1 VDRRFYRGLENFVAA
16 LIADRDV
23 VPGLRE
29 SRPFGA
35 DPMSDEFRVVFRFLP
50 GPATVSQ
57 DVMGRKLSGQ
67 IKEELLHETH
77 NAILWRLF
85 LCFMSRF
92 RRELARAMAAGRKP
106 ECNGRAAQASA
117 QSHPP
122 AVAVRNAS
130 HLNNFRLAPS
140 YKGRRRPMDQTEER
154 RELERKIEQANRI
167 ASRINDPTTY
177 QRLRNFVEEL
187 RHKLLQRLAARRTT
201 EEIRARARELWELEG
216 RPAGRDLD
224 IWLQAERELTGGGDE
239 ESGSDAASKGA

>member
-77 NAILWRLF
+77 NAVLWRLF
-85 LCFMSRF
+85 LSFMSRC
-92 RRELARAMAAGRKP
+92 RRELARAVAAWRKL
-106 ECNGRAAQASA
+106 ECNGRTAQASA

-122 AVAVRNAS
+122 DG
-130 HLNNFRLAPS
+130 
-140 YKGRRRPMDQTEER
+140 GRQ
-154 RELERKIEQANRI
+154 ERKPFEQF
-167 ASRINDPTTY
+167 PTHP
-177 QRLRNFVEEL
+177 L
-187 RHKLLQRLAARRTT
+187 
-201 EEIRARARELWELEG
+201 I
-216 RPAGRDLD
+216 
-224 IWLQAERELTGGGDE
+224 
-239 ESGSDAASKGA
+239 